1 MRVGANVGLK
11 PLMNGAKRGRY
22 CARFCEDECCQF
34 LLAKIEQKAKLPF
47 PEKAGRNANMSGTRN
62 ICISITA
69 TPTEI
74 PRREKNLRIFRAEV
88 KATRITPPCGEIRGE
103 LSECSA
109 D

>member
-47 PEKAGRNANMSGTRN
+47 PEKAGRNANMSGTRS

-69 TPTEI
+69 TPTENTSSG
-74 PRREKNLRIFRAEV
+74 EKPADFSS
-88 KATRITPPCGEIRGE
+88 RGE
-103 LSECSA
+103 SYPNYSPLWGDKRGA
-109 D
+109 